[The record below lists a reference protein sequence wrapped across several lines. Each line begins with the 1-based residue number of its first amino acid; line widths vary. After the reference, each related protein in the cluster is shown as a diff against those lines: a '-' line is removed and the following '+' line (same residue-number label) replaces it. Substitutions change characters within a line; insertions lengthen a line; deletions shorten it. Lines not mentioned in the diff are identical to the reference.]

1 MSRKTVVFVE
11 SSCVGAGYI
20 AAAAIELGY
29 SPLFLTSPS
38 FSQGDTRACVARHR
52 FVECDTSNVEAMAA
66 ALTRQAGIG
75 EVEFITSF
83 SDTCLGVASRLARQ
97 LSVRGLGEVVETLK
111 DKGAVYEWVPEYS
124 PPSVVFSARAI
135 PEEPIRELLRTH
147 GPVMVKGRKSSG
159 GLGAFVLRSPSEV
172 GNLGQLI
179 ASTAIPGHLAP
190 DLWLA
195 QAFVEGTLVSL
206 EGYVSG
212 GRPVFLGF
220 SGRKKVGMSESIIMF
235 PWDEELPGAAMDH
248 AKEAATALVKRS
260 GFDNGYFHIEFML
273 KDGKAF
279 IIDANMGR
287 IGGGG
292 LGQQLA
298 IAYGTTPEAVHRHA
312 LQLGLTGKL
321 PEGAAPYQ
329 GAPRATSSVMYG
341 IPVQATV
348 LDVKLPEPFDGFHT
362 RILDYH
368 QVVPLMGQDN
378 YAWIGITSGVRG
390 QIELET
396 SKIEIQTDK
405 GRFSATF

>member
-1 MSRKTVVFVE
+1 MSPKTLVLVE

-20 AAAAIELGY
+20 AAAAVELGY

-38 FSQGDTRACVARHR
+38 FSQGDTRACIVQHR
-52 FVECDTSNVEAMAA
+52 FVECDTSNVEAMHA
-66 ALTRQAGIG
+66 ALKSKADLR

-83 SDTCLGVASRLARQ
+83 SDTCLGVASRLASR
-97 LSVRGLGEVVETLK
+97 LSVRGLGEVVEALK
-111 DKGAVYEWVPEYS
+111 DKGRVYEWVPEYS
-124 PPSVVFSARAI
+124 PPSVVFSTHDI
-135 PEEPIRELLRTH
+135 PEEAIRDLLRTN
-147 GPVMVKGRKSSG
+147 GPVMVKGRRSSG
-159 GLGAFVLRSPSEV
+159 GLGAFALRSASEV
-172 GNLGQLI
+172 GSLGRLI
-179 ASTAIPGHLAP
+179 ASSAIPGHLAP

-195 QAFVEGTLVSL
+195 QAFVDGKLVSL

-235 PWDEELPGAAMDH
+235 PWEEELPQAAMDH
-248 AKEAATALVKRS
+248 AKEAVTALVKRS

-273 KDGKAF
+273 KDDRAF

-298 IAYGTTPEAVHRHA
+298 IAYGTTPERVHRHA
-312 LQLGLTGKL
+312 LELGITGTL
-321 PEGAAPYQ
+321 SDGTTPYRGSPQ
-329 GAPRATSSVMYG
+329 ATSSVMYG
-341 IPVQATV
+341 VPVQATV
-348 LDVKLPEPFDGFHT
+348 LEVRLPEPFDGLHT

-368 QVVPLMGQDN
+368 QVVPPMGQDN

-390 QIELET
+390 RIEAET

-405 GRFSATF
+405 GRFSAAF